1 MLVPKLRHGLGLA
14 LVGMTFVLPLSSCF
28 NTDANSGT
36 VTGSSG
42 MSSTTAGRPTTVGS
56 AGTPTTTAGSGAGTT
71 VGGSGGAPSA
81 AGGMSTVG
89 VGGQQS
95 NSAGAGGMAPAC
107 TNKQV
112 PGEHE
117 KESCSI
123 WPEWD
128 ATKGPGEAKDCDA
141 SWLTGA
147 GYCLESCGKCK
158 PSSGS
163 GGSSSSSTGGSGS
176 GSGTGGGFSTGLGPG
191 PALPTINT
199 SNKLMWASRYWDCC
213 KPHCSTNGNIK
224 SCGSDG
230 VSQNG
235 GSSACAGGSAYACY
249 SQAPRAIGDNVSY
262 GHVAVPNPSCGTC
275 YHLQFAGTGQH
286 NANDPGSKNLAGKH
300 MIVKVT
306 NTGGDVAG
314 NQFDLMIPG
323 GGVGQNPNTCP
334 TQWKMSASDMGSM
347 YGGFLSACTGS
358 YDAKKA
364 CVREKCM
371 KLPEGDAR
379 KGCIWF
385 VDWYQA
391 ADNPQ
396 FRYESIACPSDI

>member
-1 MLVPKLRHGLGLA
+1 MLVPKLRHGLSLA
-14 LVGMTFVLPLSSCF
+14 LVGAIFVLPLSSCLSS
-28 NTDANSGT
+28 DGASPS
-36 VTGSSG
+36 GSSG
-42 MSSTTAGRPTTVGS
+42 SSFTSAGQPTVGAAGMVASIAGAATVIAGSSGALGS
-56 AGTPTTTAGSGAGTT
+56 AGAPLSSGGAGGLDQS
-71 VGGSGGAPSA
+71 GGSGGA
-81 AGGMSTVG
+81 
-89 VGGQQS
+89 
-95 NSAGAGGMAPAC
+95 APVC

-117 KESCSI
+117 NEPCSI

-128 ATKGPGEAKDCDA
+128 ATKGPTEAKDCDA

-158 PSSGS
+158 SSNGS
-163 GGSSSSSTGGSGS
+163 GGNGSGGN
-176 GSGTGGGFSTGLGPG
+176 GSAGGFSTGLGPG
-191 PALPTINT
+191 PALPDVNA
-199 SNKLMWASRYWDCC
+199 SNKVFWASRYWDCC

-235 GSSACAGGSAYACY
+235 GGSACSGGSAYACY
-249 SQAPRAIGDNVSY
+249 SQAPRYIGDNVSY
-262 GHVAVPNPSCGTC
+262 GYVAVPNPQCGTC
-275 YHLQFAGTGQH
+275 YHLQFTGTGQH
-286 NANDPGSKNLAGKH
+286 NPNDPGSKAIAGKH

-334 TQWKMSASDMGSM
+334 NQWKISASDLGPIH
-347 YGGFLSACTGS
+347 GGFLSACTGTHA
-358 YDAKKA
+358 AKKE

-379 KGCIWF
+379 KGCFWF

-396 FRYESIACPSDI
+396 FRYESIQCPSDM